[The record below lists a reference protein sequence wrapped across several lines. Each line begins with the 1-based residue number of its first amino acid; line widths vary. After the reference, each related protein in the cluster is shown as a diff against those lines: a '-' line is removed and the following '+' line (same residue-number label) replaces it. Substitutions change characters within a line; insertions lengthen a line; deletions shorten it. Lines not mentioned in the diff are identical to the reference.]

1 MLDDISR
8 SITHKKKYHENVKK
22 KRFLL
27 ANTLVG
33 RSEGWESWNTGFE
46 FIFGTNAGKNWN

>member
-8 SITHKKKYHENVKK
+8 SITKEISRKCQK
-22 KRFLL
+22 KRFLW

-33 RSEGWESWNTGFE
+33 CSEGWESWNTGFE

>member
-8 SITHKKKYHENVKK
+8 SITQKKYHKNVKK
-22 KRFLL
+22 KDIFMGKYFSRVFK
-27 ANTLVG
+27 
-33 RSEGWESWNTGFE
+33 GWESWNTGFE

>member
-8 SITHKKKYHENVKK
+8 SITQKKYQKNVKKK
-22 KRFLL
+22 KRFLW

-33 RSEGWESWNTGFE
+33 CSEGWESWNTGFE